1 MLDWLCPAQC
11 TGHFS
16 PPGCRWL
23 PLPSH
28 CLSPLPEDTTGPLQA
43 QTGAQ
48 ATSITHTLSTLAPPP
63 SPPPH
68 PSQGFPGLRNN
79 EGRGLQGS
87 LNSCQCTP
95 PTGVLSRAWDVFRP
109 QNLRTR
115 LLGEAGPW
123 QRNREHPRRG
133 LAPLQADKEWGMEVL
148 VCLVFVN
155 YTLWSRR
162 LALPSQ

>member
-1 MLDWLCPAQC
+1 MRGGACKARCIPVGVHSQLVFCP
-11 TGHFS
+11 
-16 PPGCRWL
+16 
-23 PLPSH
+23 
-28 CLSPLPEDTTGPLQA
+28 E
-43 QTGAQ
+43 
-48 ATSITHTLSTLAPPP
+48 
-63 SPPPH
+63 
-68 PSQGFPGLRNN
+68 
-79 EGRGLQGS
+79 
-87 LNSCQCTP
+87 
-95 PTGVLSRAWDVFRP
+95 AWDVFRP